1 MAERGKWCVEMVA
14 ARLEEAAE
22 TLNRLPMTGLKPREY
37 GDAWPTVIHD
47 AMDAYGWDEAVVR
60 LGPPSAEAITRMD
73 EVMDWLRWMGP
84 DQVRLVWLRAGRV
97 PWRMIGVRYRVSI
110 NTVRSMWVSALA
122 TVAANL
128 NSDVGGPPGT
138 LRDNNPKKSAC

>member
-1 MAERGKWCVEMVA
+1 MAERGKWDVEMVA

-22 TLNRLPMTGLKPREY
+22 TLKRLPMTGLKPREY

-73 EVMDWLRWMGP
+73 EALQWLRWLEP
-84 DQVRLVWLRAGRV
+84 NDARLLWLRAVRV
-97 PWRMIGVRYRVSI
+97 PWRVIQQRFGRSRRGLIDRRMIVLSAIAVRIDAR
-110 NTVRSMWVSALA
+110 
-122 TVAANL
+122 
-128 NSDVGGPPGT
+128 
-138 LRDNNPKKSAC
+138 